1 MFGEGQDPPSSFP
14 PFNLRPSAHLGAFS
28 SCSPEHTIALRDLYV
43 EVFDATEL
51 IPSYAVHS
59 GMGVDDWDEELC
71 ISMFKNLYERALA
84 PWCDGSCTPRG
95 LCYDDCVAMNDACGD
110 LFVGRSFV
118 ENLMPDT
125 LSISSTTQ
133 FRMIIEGAVPASM
146 LACFDEVLK
155 KVIKEA
161 CGTFPQYQPTGAT
174 AYFQEHDMSAMPE
187 LPFTPYEYVSAGGDT
202 DVGAR
207 NDVPA
212 AYFEE
217 NKHLADSSTCVPF
230 GVTNAEW
237 VEMAGDGPCAK
248 KKWDDYDNTLL
259 QVTVFNDKELA
270 KLQDAADA
278 VYASSTEGIRAEAE
292 RLFEEEEQRVYD
304 EAVRAAEEKSEE
316 TYPRVRRFGL
326 QAMHVVFYAIM
337 LLGELCVA
345 KMGNRVGEIMDK

>member
-1 MFGEGQDPPSSFP
+1 
-14 PFNLRPSAHLGAFS
+14 AHLGAFS
-28 SCSPEHTIALRDLYV
+28 FCSPEHTIALRDLYV

-71 ISMFKNLYERALA
+71 ISMVKNLYERALA

-95 LCYDDCVAMNDACGD
+95 LCYDDCVAMNDACGR
-110 LFVGRSFV
+110 LFAGRSVV
-118 ENLMPDT
+118 EDLMPST
-125 LSISSTTQ
+125 LSVTTTMQ
-133 FRMIIEGAVPASM
+133 FRMIIEGAVPPSM

-155 KVIKEA
+155 KVINEA

-187 LPFTPYEYVSAGGDT
+187 LPFTPYEYWASTGEGNRFAH
-202 DVGAR
+202 AL
-207 NDVPA
+207 PA

-237 VEMAGDGPCAK
+237 VEMAGDGPCAMK
-248 KKWDDYDNTLL
+248 RWDDYEGD
-259 QVTVFNDKELA
+259 QVLIPLFNNNELA

-278 VYASSTEGIRAEAE
+278 IYDSSTEGIRAEAQ
-292 RLFEEEEQRVYD
+292 RLFEEEQRVYD
-304 EAVRAAEEKSEE
+304 EAVRAAEEKNEE

-345 KMGNRVGEIMDK
+345 KMGSRVGESMDK